1 MDRREPTID
10 VPAQPSHRAEQ
21 RAAAARR
28 GRARST
34 ARTFGSTV
42 EALEGLALGGARVA
56 VHVIELDRGEPVLAG
71 DDHMPLP
78 VGGLGVV
85 PLLVEVAAQFDAGA
99 LDPFELSDRSDLD
112 DAGACGVWRLLAAP
126 TLPLADLAVLAASSG
141 DALAAN
147 ALLDRV
153 SHENVTRRLVS
164 LGMPR
169 SALLDRF
176 REERGP
182 DDAPVLALGTAREYA
197 TLFAALAART
207 VVNRDVS
214 ERVTDWLTPSSDAG
228 LVGAMLGIDPF
239 WHDADAHGLV
249 HFGRTGREAGA
260 RAEAGVIAGR
270 RAAFAYAM
278 IVAFEDLSP
287 LHRHR
292 AHSAFHALG
301 RDLMEYAT

>member
-1 MDRREPTID
+1 M
-10 VPAQPSHRAEQ
+10 PAHPSHRADL
-21 RAAAARR
+21 RAAAPATRG
-28 GRARST
+28 GRARSST
-34 ARTFGSTV
+34 RRFRSTV
-42 EALEGLALGGARVA
+42 EALEALSLEGARVS
-56 VHVIELDRGEPVLAG
+56 VHVIELDRGEAVLAG

-85 PLLVEVAAQFDAGA
+85 PLLVEVAAQFDTGT

-112 DAGACGVWRLLAAP
+112 DAGATGVWRLLAAP
-126 TLPLADLAVLAASSG
+126 TLPLADLAVLASSSG

-153 SHENVTRRLVS
+153 GHEQVTRRLVS

-182 DDAPVLALGTAREYA
+182 DDAPHVALGTAREYA
-197 TLFAALAART
+197 ALFAALAART
-207 VVNRDVS
+207 VVSRDVS
-214 ERVTDWLTPSSDAG
+214 TRVTDWLTPSADAG
-228 LVGAMLGIDPF
+228 LVGAMLGLDPLS
-239 WHDADAHGLV
+239 HGEDEHGLV
-249 HFGRTGREAGA
+249 HFGRTGREPGA

-278 IVAFEDLSP
+278 IIAFDDLSP

-301 RDLMEYAT
+301 NDLMEYAV